1 VFLAGDNEFKVCSV
15 VDLGSNGNL
24 QHLKFSSWTELW
36 TELFIGQ
43 LNHADTLLFGII
55 AHT

>member
-43 LNHADTLLFGII
+43 LNHADTILFGII

>member
-24 QHLKFSSWTELW
+24 QHLKFSSWTEL
-36 TELFIGQ
+36 FIGQ

-55 AHT
+55 SHT